1 MFIFIKVGESN
12 YEICN
17 LCNNILFEIYY
28 FKGVLVWII
37 FVLIYIIIDYL
48 KY

>member
-1 MFIFIKVGESN
+1 MCLFLLKLVKV
-12 YEICN
+12 ICN
-17 LCNNILFEIYY
+17 LCINILFEIYY

-37 FVLIYIIIDYL
+37 FVLIYIIIDNL